1 MQNATNHIKRE
12 LQLTADGSH
21 TLFIPEMD
29 EHYHSVNGAVQES
42 RHVFIEAG
50 LHHLERKE
58 IVVLE
63 IGFGTGLNA
72 FLTLLDAEVH
82 QRKIHYYSVELYP
95 LDMDVIES
103 LNYGEMICAGR
114 KDVFQALHQAEWN
127 VAVQVTD
134 FFGLHKIQGDSN
146 TCVLPDRIDLV
157 YFDAFAPDKQPEMW
171 NQEIFNRLYARM
183 TGGGVLTTYCAK
195 GVVRRMMKEAG
206 YSVERIPGPPG
217 KREMLRAITL
227 YKSFYFRFEC
237 SFMFIIY
244 LFIYNLAVFEEK
256 NGRNITDA
264 KLCNH
269 VVVVVYIHFADS
281 NTAFIFGSQ
290 FIDDRTNHAARTT
303 PFSPEVKDHRLTRVY
318 QLFKICICNL

>member
-103 LNYGEMICAGR
+103 LNYGEMICSGR

-127 VAVQVTD
+127 GSCHNLLCERCRQTYD
-134 FFGLHKIQGDSN
+134 ERSRIFCRKN
-146 TCVLPDRIDLV
+146 TR
-157 YFDAFAPDKQPEMW
+157 
-171 NQEIFNRLYARM
+171 
-183 TGGGVLTTYCAK
+183 
-195 GVVRRMMKEAG
+195 
-206 YSVERIPGPPG
+206 PPR
-217 KREMLRAITL
+217 KT
-227 YKSFYFRFEC
+227 
-237 SFMFIIY
+237 
-244 LFIYNLAVFEEK
+244 
-256 NGRNITDA
+256 RNA
-264 KLCNH
+264 SR
-269 VVVVVYIHFADS
+269 Y
-281 NTAFIFGSQ
+281 
-290 FIDDRTNHAARTT
+290 
-303 PFSPEVKDHRLTRVY
+303 
-318 QLFKICICNL
+318 

>member
-1 MQNATNHIKRE
+1 MQNTTNHIKRE

-50 LHHLERKE
+50 LHHLERRE
-58 IVVLE
+58 ITILE

-72 FLTLLDAEVH
+72 FLTLLDAEAC
-82 QRKIHYYSVELYP
+82 QRKIHYCSIELYP
-95 LDMDVIES
+95 
-103 LNYGEMICAGR
+103 
-114 KDVFQALHQAEWN
+114 HQAEWN
-127 VAVQVTD
+127 VAVQVTE
-134 FFGLHKIQGDSN
+134 FFELHKIQGDSN
-146 TCVLPDRIDLV
+146 TCALPDRIDLI

-217 KREMLRAITL
+217 KREMLRAI
-227 YKSFYFRFEC
+227 
-237 SFMFIIY
+237 
-244 LFIYNLAVFEEK
+244 
-256 NGRNITDA
+256 
-264 KLCNH
+264 KL
-269 VVVVVYIHFADS
+269 
-281 NTAFIFGSQ
+281 
-290 FIDDRTNHAARTT
+290 
-303 PFSPEVKDHRLTRVY
+303 
-318 QLFKICICNL
+318 

>member
-50 LHHLERKE
+50 LHHLEWKE

-146 TCVLPDRIDLV
+146 TCALPDRIDLV

-206 YSVERIPGPPG
+206 YSVQRIPGPPG
-217 KREMLRAITL
+217 KRDMLRAI
-227 YKSFYFRFEC
+227 
-237 SFMFIIY
+237 
-244 LFIYNLAVFEEK
+244 
-256 NGRNITDA
+256 
-264 KLCNH
+264 KL
-269 VVVVVYIHFADS
+269 
-281 NTAFIFGSQ
+281 
-290 FIDDRTNHAARTT
+290 
-303 PFSPEVKDHRLTRVY
+303 
-318 QLFKICICNL
+318 